1 MEEGREGRPE
11 LEALRARVAELE
23 QELARERSRG
33 ELHRDQVEQL
43 FSVSAAILATAD
55 LEEQLRL
62 VAGGIVSAC
71 NYRRCVITLFDEEWR
86 VRLRA
91 HAGLSDEEVRSLEET
106 PSVSPEMRRRVLKEK
121 YRIGNSFFVPQES
134 SLGSELSSI
143 GVRTSRTQEE
153 FVDWHPEDLLFVP
166 LRGKDEIVLGTISV
180 DDPRDGLRPTATS
193 LRILELFA
201 REAAFAIEQSLL
213 LRELQTAEGYLE
225 NVVENS
231 WDAIITTD
239 TDGKIVVWNTG
250 AERML
255 GWASEEVLG
264 KSVLLAYGSDEDA
277 HEIMRSIM
285 AGEGD
290 DAGHL
295 ESRETRLVSK
305 TGEEIPVAL
314 TASALY
320 AEDGQFLGTAGISRD
335 LRPWKRLERE
345 IAASEKAATLREV
358 AATLCHE
365 INNSLEEILTAGH
378 VSRLTLDNSD
388 VKEMYDKGGMNKEL
402 AREVAR
408 LQVISQQALRIGDL
422 TNRLQAHARGGTYE
436 TTEYVDDIAMAKLS
450 PEAPKRAARILV
462 ADDREYIREFL
473 REYLI
478 LHGFQVDV
486 AFDGQDAIEH
496 AQAAHY
502 DLVLSDIKMPRKNG
516 YEVFRGVTEAD
527 PETKVVLMTAYGYD
541 PSHSIVEAS
550 KFGLTDV
557 LFKPFQMAKVRS
569 VIEKALGEAANGHGN
584 GSDAAASGGDVE

>member
-23 QELARERSRG
+23 QELERERSRG

-106 PSVSPEMRRRVLKEK
+106 PSVSPEMRRRVLEEK
-121 YRIGNSFFVPQES
+121 YRIGNSYFVPQES

-143 GVRTSRTQEE
+143 GVRTSRTEEE

-166 LRGKDEIVLGTISV
+166 LRGKDEVILGTISV
-180 DDPRDGLRPTATS
+180 DDPRDGLRPTEAS

-239 TDGKIVVWNTG
+239 TEGMIVVWNTG

-255 GWASEEVLG
+255 GWASEDVLG
-264 KSVLLAYGSDEDA
+264 KSVLLAYASKDA
-277 HEIMRSIM
+277 AREIMRSLM
-285 AGEGD
+285 TGD

-320 AEDGQFLGTAGISRD
+320 AEDGTFLGTAGISRD
-335 LRPWKRLERE
+335 LRPWKRLEQE

-388 VKEMYDKGGMNKEL
+388 VKEMYEGGGMNKEL
-402 AREVAR
+402 AREVER
-408 LQVISQQALRIGDL
+408 LQVISKQALRIGDL

-436 TTEYVDDIAMAKLS
+436 KTEYVDDIEMAKLS
-450 PEAPKRAARILV
+450 PDAPKRAARILV
-462 ADDREYIREFL
+462 ADDREFIREFL
-473 REYLI
+473 REYLT

-496 AQAAHY
+496 AQAEHY

-541 PSHSIVEAS
+541 PSHSIVQAS
-550 KFGLTDV
+550 QFGLTDV

-569 VIEKALGEAANGHGN
+569 VIEKALGEAANGNGN
-584 GSDAAASGGDVE
+584 GAETPEGDVE